1 MNVSPYILLALAS
14 LFWSFNFIIGKIVSA
29 VIPPITTSFLRWF
42 LPFVFFLPMSWK
54 QIRVN
59 KSLFAAKWPLILLL
73 GTTGYCLNSIS
84 VYQAVRF
91 TTTINTS
98 FINAFNPVLIAFVGY
113 ILYHERV
120 TRVQFLGFVLSLAG
134 VLCIIFQ
141 GNLGLIIRLKINPG
155 DLFMVGSI
163 IFWSIHTVL
172 YKNKASGL
180 PERPMFT
187 LMMLGGLLIT
197 LPMALLENRAYHWSW
212 VGRIKSVHV
221 LGILSLNIFPSV
233 LAYQFWNSA
242 LKKISANR
250 VGIFLYL
257 IPLYT
262 TAISILLFGESLRL
276 YHVLGGLLIFV
287 GVLLVTSN
295 GSEKNSE
302 KVMLSQD

>member
-1 MNVSPYILLALAS
+1 MNISPYILLALAS

-42 LPFVFFLPMSWK
+42 LPFVFFLPVSWK
-54 QIRVN
+54 QIKTDKN
-59 KSLFAAKWPLILLL
+59 LFITKWPLILLL
-73 GTTGYCLNSIS
+73 GATGYCLNSIS

-91 TTTINTS
+91 TSTINTS

-113 ILYHERV
+113 ILYHEKV

-134 VLCIIFQ
+134 VLSIIFQ
-141 GNLGLIIRLKINPG
+141 GKVGLIVSLKINPG

-163 IFWSIHTVL
+163 VSWSIHTVL

-187 LMMLGGLLIT
+187 LMMLGGLIIT
-197 LPMALLENRAYHWSW
+197 LPMVLLENIAYNWSW
-212 VGRIKSVHV
+212 VGRIKIVHV
-221 LGILSLNIFPSV
+221 LGVISLNIFPSV

-242 LKKISANR
+242 LKKISANK

-257 IPLYT
+257 IPIYT
-262 TAISILLFGESLRL
+262 TAISIVLFGESLRL
-276 YHVLGGLLIFV
+276 YHVLGGLLIFT
-287 GVLLVTSN
+287 GVLLVTTYGN
-295 GSEKNSE
+295 EKNTE